1 MFRNQKTSL
10 IIATRASQLAMVQAR
25 MVGEALQQHHPY
37 LVIEYL
43 SLTTQGDQ
51 NQTQNPAQWGY
62 KGLFTK
68 EIEEALQSGR
78 ADIAV
83 HSMKDMPSHL
93 PDGLMLAGMLP
104 REDMRDALVSN
115 HHTHIESLPHGAKV
129 GCSSVRRTALLR
141 HLRPDL
147 EIVPFRGNVNTRL
160 AKLDAGEVDA
170 TLLAVAGLKRLGL
183 EHRIASALPLDV
195 FLPAVAQGAIG
206 IECREDDAE
215 SHALITPISHAETF
229 LTVSCER
236 ALLARLDGSCKTPMG
251 GLASLHKGILTVLA
265 NVILPDG
272 SRQWIATHTAPAA
285 DAIALGTRTADDLL
299 HQMNADGVRLNAL

>member
-1 MFRNQKTSL
+1 MNHFQNKPL
-10 IIATRASQLAMVQAR
+10 VIATRASQLAMAQAQ
-25 MVGEALQQHHPY
+25 MVGALLQQNNPN
-37 LVIEYL
+37 LQVEYL

-68 EIEEALQSGR
+68 EIEEALLDGR

-83 HSMKDMPSHL
+83 HSMKDMPSTL
-93 PDGLMLAGMLP
+93 PDGLALAGMLP
-104 REDMRDALVSN
+104 REDVRDALVSN
-115 HHTHIESLPHGAKV
+115 DYPTLESLPQGALV

-147 EIVPFRGNVNTRL
+147 EVVPFRGNVNTRL
-160 AKLDAGEVDA
+160 AKLDAGEVAA

-183 EHRIASALPLDV
+183 EHRVASALPLDV

-206 IECREDDAE
+206 IECRIDDKA
-215 SHALITPISHAETF
+215 SLALITAINHAETF

-236 ALLARLDGSCKTPMG
+236 ALLTRLDGTCKTPMG
-251 GLASLHKGILTVLA
+251 GLASLHKETLTLLA

-272 SRQWIATHTAPAA
+272 SRQWITTHTAPAA
-285 DAIALGTRTADDLL
+285 DALALGARTADDLL
-299 HQMNADGVRLNAL
+299 AQMQADGFALDAL

>member
-1 MFRNQKTSL
+1 MKSFQNKPLR
-10 IIATRASQLAMVQAR
+10 IATRASQLAMAQAL
-25 MVGEALQQHHPY
+25 MVAGALQKHMPDLQ
-37 LVIEYL
+37 VEYL

-68 EIEEALQSGR
+68 EIEEALLDGR

-83 HSMKDMPSHL
+83 HSMKDMPSQL
-93 PDGLMLAGMLP
+93 PDGLLLAGMLA

-115 HHTHIESLPHGAKV
+115 HYPTLEALPHGAVV
-129 GCSSVRRTALLR
+129 GCSSVRRTALLK

-147 EIVPFRGNVNTRL
+147 NIVAFRGNVNTRL

-170 TLLAVAGLKRLGL
+170 TLLAVAGLKRLGF
-183 EHRIASALPLDV
+183 EHRIASALPLDL

-206 IECREDDAE
+206 IECRENDVDSLALM
-215 SHALITPISHAETF
+215 SHINHAETF
-229 LTVSCER
+229 LAVSCER
-236 ALLARLDGSCKTPMG
+236 ALLARLDGTCKTPMG
-251 GLASLHKGILTVLA
+251 GLATFSNGELTLLA

-272 SRQWIATHTAPAA
+272 SRKWHAMRRAPAA
-285 DAIALGTRTADDLL
+285 EAQDLGILTADDLL
-299 HQMNADGVRLNAL
+299 EQMQADGVALDML